1 MRRTSV
7 VLDGKAVS
15 EGIAVGVAR
24 IHIDDPSVVPAYCLL
39 SDEDTAPEIE
49 AFHAA
54 LAEADREAAADV
66 DWAKRNL
73 PASEAEIFTAQRAIL
88 HDPTLVE
95 WIEDRI
101 RSERVNAA
109 QAVRKRFDE
118 FRAILQESASE
129 IIRNRIQDVT
139 DAENL
144 ILSHLLHRPRRGSG
158 AEESRTMSGRE
169 PAVLVAQNPLPSLL
183 ARTDPET
190 IAGIACEGGG
200 GMGHVAVLAR
210 ALGLPA
216 LIQVEGLLSQV
227 REGDLLAVDADEGK
241 VIINPSGNQL
251 DQVRIR
257 EHKSRLLRP
266 PAPTDPRSQR
276 RTADGLRIRLSGNVS
291 SQRDVDVAAQIDAD
305 GIGLYRTEYLYL
317 AKQRLPTENEL
328 AETYSAAACSFT
340 RDPVDIRLLD
350 LGSDRRL
357 PWAQFPSERN
367 PALGLRSLRFLY
379 ENESIL
385 RTQIRAVLQAAA
397 DGPVRLLLPMVSGV
411 EDVRRIRGLVSCYH
425 EELRREGIRHNPDLA
440 VGAMI
445 EHPAGVT
452 MAPEIFREADFI
464 SVGTNDLA
472 MYMLAVDR
480 DASHM
485 ASYYDP
491 LHPALIRTLKGLTE
505 LADRTGKSLS
515 ICGEIAGDPT
525 LTGFL
530 VGLGLTRLSMAPQW
544 ILPVGLVLASIDA
557 AEWTSLA
564 DRAAQ
569 AATPDE
575 VRGLLRELQESG

>member
-1 MRRTSV
+1 MKRTSV
-7 VLDGKAVS
+7 VLEGKAVS

-24 IHIDDPSVVPAYCLL
+24 IHHDDPSVVPAYCLL

-66 DWAKRNL
+66 EWAKSNL
-73 PASEAEIFTAQRAIL
+73 PASEAEIFAAQRAIL

-95 WIEDRI
+95 WVEKKI
-101 RSERVNAA
+101 RSERLNAA
-109 QAVRKRFDE
+109 LAVRKRFDE

-139 DAENL
+139 DAEQL
-144 ILSHLLHRPRRGSG
+144 ILAHLLHRPRRASG
-158 AEESRTMSGRE
+158 EEGGTTSGRE

-183 ARTDPET
+183 ARTDPES

-241 VIINPSGNQL
+241 VIVNPSGHQL

-276 RTADGLRIRLSGNVS
+276 QTADGLRIRLSGNVS

-411 EDVRRIRGLVSCYH
+411 EDIRRIRELVGGCH

-491 LHPALIRTLKGLTE
+491 LHPALIRTLKNLSE
-505 LADRTGKSLS
+505 LAETTGKSLS
-515 ICGEIAGDPT
+515 ICGEVAGDPT

-530 VGLGLTRLSMAPQW
+530 IGLGLTRLSMAPQW
-544 ILPVGLVLASIDA
+544 ILPVGLVLASIDT
-557 AEWTSLA
+557 AEWKDIAT
-564 DRAAQ
+564 RAAR

-575 VRGLLRELQESG
+575 VRALLRELQESA

>member
-1 MRRTSV
+1 MKRVSV
-7 VLDGKAVS
+7 VLKGKPVS

-24 IHIDDPSVVPAYCLL
+24 IHHDDPSVVPAYCLL

-54 LAEADREAAADV
+54 LAEADGEATADV
-66 DWAKRNL
+66 EWAKSNL
-73 PASEAEIFTAQRAIL
+73 PASEAEIFAAQRAIL

-95 WIEDRI
+95 WVEQKI
-101 RSERVNAA
+101 RSERLNAA
-109 QAVRKRFDE
+109 LAIRKRFDE

-139 DAENL
+139 DAEQL
-144 ILSHLLHRPRRGSG
+144 ILAHLLHRPRRTPG
-158 AEESRTMSGRE
+158 EESRATSVRE
-169 PAVLVAQNPLPSLL
+169 PAVLVADNPLPSLL
-183 ARTDPET
+183 ARTDPES

-216 LIQVEGLLSQV
+216 LIQVEGLLAQV

-241 VIINPSGNQL
+241 VIVNPSGHEL

-266 PAPTDPRSQR
+266 PAPTDPRAQR

-357 PWAQFPSERN
+357 SWAQFPSERN

-411 EDVRRIRGLVSCYH
+411 EDLRRIRELVGSCH

-491 LHPALIRTLKGLTE
+491 LHPALIRTLKTLAE
-505 LADRTGKSLS
+505 LAEATGKCLS

-530 VGLGLTRLSMAPQW
+530 IGLGLTRLSMAPQW
-544 ILPVGLVLASIDA
+544 ILPVGLVLASVDT
-557 AEWTSLA
+557 AEWKGIA
-564 DRAAQ
+564 ARAAR

-575 VRGLLRELQESG
+575 VRALLRELQESA